1 MIEYEYDELVYQ
13 DGDKDLIIQMKDA
26 ENEPVSI
33 FLEADASQFED
44 WIKQEFDDVLSGKV
58 ECVEE
63 SGNATH
69 YSIHKDKT
77 RIELLFPP
85 NEDDEIWCEV
95 DTKELKNLVDE
106 FCEKRREFKKSKNI
120 ERK

>member
-1 MIEYEYDELVYQ
+1 MMKYKYEIFSIPS
-13 DGDKDLIIQMKDA
+13 GGKDFRIIF
-26 ENEPVSI
+26 ENHQYFPVFA
-33 FLEADASQFED
+33 FLHSDASQFEN

-63 SGNATH
+63 SGNGTF

-85 NEDDEIWCEV
+85 NDNDEIWCEV

-106 FCEKRREFKKSKNI
+106 FCEKRREFKKSENI
-120 ERK
+120 K